1 MAQDSAT
8 DLECRFT
15 QAQRELSEALE
26 QQAATAGVLRA
37 ISNSPTDVQSA
48 LGIIA
53 ESAAQL
59 LDVTDAKIMLVEGDV
74 LRCVAKHGASRQW
87 PVWSVRP
94 INRNWVTGRAVVD
107 RVTVHVPDLQAAGSD
122 FPQGAAYARQYGHR
136 TTLATPLLREGN
148 PIGAILIRRMDVRPL
163 SVSRNDTDI
172 GTIRRATMRY
182 ASLIG
187 LLCAGLLLNGSA
199 DAQRPGGG
207 VRIGIL
213 NDQSGPYADFG
224 GKTSVDAARM
234 AVEEMGG
241 KVMGKSIEIIVGDHQ
256 NKPDIASAPV
266 RRWFDVDGVSAVAE
280 LTNSAVALAV
290 QQIAKEQGRITLSTG
305 PATTRLTNEDC
316 SPTGFHWAFDTYSQ
330 AVGTARAI
338 ISEGG
343 KSWFLLV
350 ADYAFG
356 HQMANDLN
364 KVVKSSGGTVVGE
377 VRHPLNTSDFSSFLL
392 RAQSSKAQIIGLA
405 SAGADTINSV
415 KQAAEYRIAAGGQ
428 KLAGLVVV
436 ISDIHALGLAT
447 ANGLIF
453 TTASIGIG
461 TRRLGFGRSG
471 FSSGPA
477 ECPE

>member
-1 MAQDSAT
+1 
-8 DLECRFT
+8 
-15 QAQRELSEALE
+15 
-26 QQAATAGVLRA
+26 
-37 ISNSPTDVQSA
+37 
-48 LGIIA
+48 
-53 ESAAQL
+53 
-59 LDVTDAKIMLVEGDV
+59 
-74 LRCVAKHGASRQW
+74 
-87 PVWSVRP
+87 
-94 INRNWVTGRAVVD
+94 
-107 RVTVHVPDLQAAGSD
+107 
-122 FPQGAAYARQYGHR
+122 
-136 TTLATPLLREGN
+136 
-148 PIGAILIRRMDVRPL
+148 
-163 SVSRNDTDI
+163 
-172 GTIRRATMRY
+172 MRY
-182 ASLIG
+182 SSFIG
-187 LLCAGLLLNGSA
+187 LFCVGLFLNSVA
-199 DAQRPGGG
+199 NAQSPSGV

-234 AVEEMGG
+234 AVEDVGG
-241 KVMGKSIEIIVGDHQ
+241 KVLGKPIEIIIGDHQ
-256 NKPDIASAPV
+256 NKPDVASAIA

-290 QQIAKEQGRITLSTG
+290 QQIAKEQGKITLFTG

-330 AVGTARAI
+330 AVGTARAVVA
-338 ISEGG
+338 EGG

-356 HQMANDLN
+356 HQMANDLI
-364 KVVKSSGGTVVGE
+364 KVVKTSGGTVVGE

-436 ISDIHALGLAT
+436 ISDIDALGLTT

-453 TTASIGIG
+453 TTAFYWDRDDASRVWSKRFFDRTGRMPGMVQAG
-461 TRRLGFGRSG
+461 TYSAVLHYLKAMEAAGTADGRVVADKIRELPVDDFFAKGRVREDGRMMHDMYLVEVKTPSESKAKWDYYKVLRRI
-471 FSSGPA
+471 PA
-477 ECPE
+477 EEAAQPLSESKCSLVKK

>member
-1 MAQDSAT
+1 
-8 DLECRFT
+8 
-15 QAQRELSEALE
+15 
-26 QQAATAGVLRA
+26 
-37 ISNSPTDVQSA
+37 
-48 LGIIA
+48 
-53 ESAAQL
+53 
-59 LDVTDAKIMLVEGDV
+59 
-74 LRCVAKHGASRQW
+74 
-87 PVWSVRP
+87 
-94 INRNWVTGRAVVD
+94 
-107 RVTVHVPDLQAAGSD
+107 
-122 FPQGAAYARQYGHR
+122 
-136 TTLATPLLREGN
+136 
-148 PIGAILIRRMDVRPL
+148 
-163 SVSRNDTDI
+163 
-172 GTIRRATMRY
+172 MRY
-182 ASLIG
+182 SPLIG
-187 LLCAGLLLNGSA
+187 LLGVGLFLNSVA
-199 DAQRPGGG
+199 DAQSPSGV

-234 AVEEMGG
+234 AVEDVGG
-241 KVMGKSIEIIVGDHQ
+241 KILGKSIEIIIGDHQ
-256 NKPDIASAPV
+256 NKPDVASAIA

-290 QQIAKEQGRITLSTG
+290 QQIAKEKGKITLFTG

-330 AVGTARAI
+330 AVGTARAVI
-338 ISEGG
+338 AEGG

-356 HQMANDLN
+356 HQMASDLS
-364 KVVKSSGGTVVGE
+364 KVVKTSGGTVVGE

-436 ISDIHALGLAT
+436 ISDVDALGLTT

-453 TTASIGIG
+453 TTAFYWDRDEASRVWSKRFFERTGRMPGMVQAG
-461 TRRLGFGRSG
+461 TYSAVLHYLRAMEAAGTVDGKAVADKIREVPVDDFFAKGRVREDGRMMHDMYLVEVKTPSESKAKWDYYKVLRRI
-471 FSSGPA
+471 PA
-477 ECPE
+477 EEAAQPLSESKCSLVKK